1 MNLCNIYLYIMVCD
15 SFLIVYFMFIMKEEI
30 DKNFENFFKIIW

>member
-1 MNLCNIYLYIMVCD
+1 MNLGNIYLYIMICD
-15 SFLIVYFMFIMKEEI
+15 SFLIVYLMFMKEEI